1 MKANGLDLN
10 VRILY
15 CMIANLHVHSA
26 DASDFQPLS
35 EILIIPS
42 TLTVGASV
50 CQNITITIIG
60 DILEEGDESFTVTVS
75 ATSPN
80 TITPITAAT
89 VTILDDG
96 DGMLD
101 NTLELK

>member
-1 MKANGLDLN
+1 M
-10 VRILY
+10 
-15 CMIANLHVHSA
+15 HST

-35 EILIIPS
+35 EVLTIPS
-42 TLTVGASV
+42 TTTVGTTV
-50 CQNITITIIG
+50 CQNITVTILG
-60 DILEEGDESFTVTVS
+60 DTVEEGDESFTVTVS

-80 TITPITAAT
+80 TITPTTAAT

-101 NTLELK
+101 NTEVLVLVTVVNETIIII

>member
-1 MKANGLDLN
+1 M
-10 VRILY
+10 
-15 CMIANLHVHSA
+15 HST

-35 EILIIPS
+35 EVLTIPS
-42 TLTVGASV
+42 TTTVGTTV
-50 CQNITITIIG
+50 CQNITVTILG
-60 DILEEGDESFTVTVS
+60 DTVEEGDESFTVTVS

-96 DGMLD
+96 DGTLD
-101 NTLELK
+101 NTEVLVLVTVVNETTIII